1 MYNLK
6 TFIMTTKATLFFFT
20 FFFIS
25 FGNAQTPNKPA
36 GGGEYIFNQENKP
49 CVTPE
54 QRNDMIL
61 KAQANI
67 EKLRRENKLSFSE
80 QRRGNHQLFT
90 WPIQKAAGVTFNRIW
105 SISNYVDHNL
115 NFPNQVLDYNG
126 GSTTY
131 DTAGGY
137 NHQGIDIYTWPFTWK
152 LMDDDSVEIIA
163 AAPGQIIIKNDGE
176 FDRSCNFNTTTPWNI
191 IVVQHSDG
199 SVAAY
204 GHMKNGSLTSK
215 NVGDMVSTGEFLGIV
230 GSSGVSTG
238 PHLHFEVLTDATFT
252 QIIDPYYGP
261 SNSMNSDSWWVN
273 QKPYKNP
280 GINAVLTHSQAPNI
294 FPACPTTETP
304 YINNDFETS
313 DTIYFAIY
321 LRDQTA
327 GDIINLEI
335 IRPDN
340 SSLFGVWDVIVGPM
354 NTASSWYYYWY
365 YTGLFDME
373 GEWKWRATFGGET
386 VTHTF
391 NVGTLSI
398 EDEDFSATSIYPN
411 PFKDI
416 INIKTNNKIINV
428 EVIDILGKKIRGI
441 TNDTEGISTLNLENL
456 SNGVYFLSLKNDLN
470 QKKTIKVLKE

>member
-1 MYNLK
+1 MLSK
-6 TFIMTTKATLFFFT
+6 ITLFFFT
-20 FFFIS
+20 FLFIN
-25 FGNAQTPNKPA
+25 FGNAQIFNEPS
-36 GGGEYIFNQENKP
+36 GGGEYVFNESQKP
-49 CVTPE
+49 CLTPA
-54 QRNDMIL
+54 QRLEVKKLL
-61 KAQANI
+61 KKNTLL
-67 EKLRRENKLSFSE
+67 LRSQNKLTSNVE
-80 QRRGNHQLFT
+80 YRGNHPLFI
-90 WPIQKAAGVTFNRIW
+90 WPIQKAGGVTFNHVW
-105 SISNYVDHNL
+105 SISGYVDHNI
-115 NFPNQVLDYNG
+115 NPNALLDYNCG
-126 GSTTY
+126 ATTY
-131 DTAGGY
+131 DTPTY
-137 NHQGIDIYTWPFTWK
+137 NHQGLDIYTWPFTWK

-163 AAPGQIIIKNDGE
+163 AATGQIIAKGDGQ
-176 FDRSCNFNTTTPWNI
+176 FDRSCNFNNNPWNA
-191 IVVQHSDG
+191 VYVQHSDG
-199 SVAAY
+199 SVAWY

-215 NVGDMVSTGEFLGIV
+215 NVGDIVTQGEYLGIV
-230 GSSGVSTG
+230 GSSGNSTG
-238 PHLHFEVLTDATFT
+238 PHLHFEVYTDDNYT
-252 QIIDPYYGP
+252 QLVDPYSG
-261 SNSMNSDSWWVN
+261 SCNNMNGDSWWQN

-335 IRPDN
+335 IRPDG

-365 YTGLFDME
+365 YSGYFDME

-386 VTHTF
+386 ITHNF
-391 NVGTLSI
+391 NVGTLSL
-398 EDEDFSATSIYPN
+398 DENDFSATSIYPN

-416 INIKTNNKIINV
+416 INIKTSSKVINV
-428 EVIDILGKKIRGI
+428 EIIDILGKKIRDI